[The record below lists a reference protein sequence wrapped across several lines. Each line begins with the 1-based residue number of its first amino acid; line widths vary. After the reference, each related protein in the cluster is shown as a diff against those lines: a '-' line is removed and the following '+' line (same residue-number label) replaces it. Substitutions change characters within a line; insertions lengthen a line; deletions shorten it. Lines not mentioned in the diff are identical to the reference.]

1 MYDALKDEE
10 LIRKVGGRFQLSALL
25 QKRIVQLNG
34 GSQPLVETNS
44 KDLMAIALQEVQE
57 GKIFLDLEGQVR
69 RHEEGP
75 SPEALGFE
83 VRRRDDL

>member
-69 RHEEGP
+69 RREEGP